1 MILEDTE
8 KFSDLVVKINEVN
21 LMNIDDLLTIML
33 LRSIT
38 MECEPRINV
47 YIHTGFVFF
56 LSGGPTS
63 WKSGKQNGVT
73 LSSTEAEYIKLS
85 SAVKEAQHLSC

>member
-33 LRSIT
+33 LR
-38 MECEPRINV
+38 RINV

>member
-1 MILEDTE
+1 VILEDTE

-33 LRSIT
+33 LR
-38 MECEPRINV
+38 RINV